1 MHACGS
7 ALTYTLHMMPRG
19 YRKQRPS
26 TQKGKLDFSDA
37 NRVKHTPVGVWD
49 LYEQIQPEFVHVPG
63 SSRFQP
69 YFEMVTSF
77 PYVWRMIKDIGSIR
91 TCWFLLA
98 IYFGIEA
105 LASLL
110 PAVALW

>member
-1 MHACGS
+1 MKNYRFLS
-7 ALTYTLHMMPRG
+7 FVTMPQG
-19 YRKQRPS
+19 YHKHRRS
-26 TQKGKLDFSDA
+26 IQKGKFDLSDA
-37 NRVKHTPVGVWD
+37 SRVKHTPVGVWD
-49 LYEQIQPEFVHVPG
+49 LYEQVQPEFARVPG
-63 SSRFQP
+63 SSRFES
-69 YFEMVTSF
+69 YLEMVSSF

-105 LASLL
+105 IASLL